1 MIDVSQV
8 QLELFLINV
17 LGLFNDTFSAILNVS
32 ILRLFVAVLVF
43 LIVVS
48 LLARLIRQGRKG
60 SL

>member
-17 LGLFNDTFSAILNVS
+17 LGLFNDTLSAILNLS